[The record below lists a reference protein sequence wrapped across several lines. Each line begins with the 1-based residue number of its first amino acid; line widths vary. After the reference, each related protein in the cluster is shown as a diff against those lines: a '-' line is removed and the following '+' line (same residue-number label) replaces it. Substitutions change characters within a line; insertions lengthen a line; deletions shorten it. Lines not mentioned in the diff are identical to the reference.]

1 MFKFK
6 QIKIG
11 NWFVSITSEP
21 FDQRCVENGL
31 KIDGDL
37 SEYLADYAEVVKS
50 RVQRHQD
57 IHLGAALTKTLPLDD
72 GTDGFR
78 FKTPKGTKGLVRITN
93 KLDADGPTL
102 SQGDTLVRLAGDGIR
117 CYVERVNTKRPLYN
131 FAG

>member
-31 KIDGDL
+31 KID
-37 SEYLADYAEVVKS
+37 
-50 RVQRHQD
+50 
-57 IHLGAALTKTLPLDD
+57 LGAALTKTLPLDD

>member
-21 FDQRCVENGL
+21 FDQRCVENGQ

-37 SEYLADYAEVVKS
+37 SEEYLADFAEVIKS
-50 RVQRHQD
+50 RVQRHQV
-57 IHLGAALTKTLPLDD
+57 GAALTKTLPLDD

-78 FKTPKGTKGLVRITN
+78 FKTPRGTKGLVRITN

-102 SQGDTLVRLAGDGIR
+102 SQGETLVRLAGDGIR

>member
-21 FDQRCVENGL
+21 
-31 KIDGDL
+31 
-37 SEYLADYAEVVKS
+37 
-50 RVQRHQD
+50 
-57 IHLGAALTKTLPLDD
+57 LTKTLPLDD

-78 FKTPKGTKGLVRITN
+78 FKTPRGTKGLVRITN

-102 SQGDTLVRLAGDGIR
+102 SQGETLVRLAGDGIR